1 MMGSPGPAT
10 TLSHSFSFTSAFP
23 ACGCAQKQPGSDV
36 KALPGHSHD
45 ILPAIQMLV
54 STHRS

>member
-10 TLSHSFSFTSAFP
+10 TLSHLFSFTSAFP
-23 ACGCAQKQPGSDV
+23 GCAQKQPGSDM

-45 ILPAIQMLV
+45 IFPAIQMLV